1 MTLHRAR
8 IICRPFL
15 ASLCAVPLGLAGC
28 TGLEPAL
35 VGAAISGA
43 QTGVTLFSGAEV
55 WAYEIAEFDTVLSA
69 IRRTEEELGLRKLNE
84 VSEPGRYWVY
94 YRFGRSSKLVVEVR
108 SQTDRVTSIEV
119 KVAEQDQ
126 QGMASLFLKRVF
138 QKVNEGS
145 PNL

>member
-1 MTLHRAR
+1 M
-8 IICRPFL
+8 
-15 ASLCAVPLGLAGC
+15 PLGLAGC

-43 QTGVTLFSGAEV
+43 QSGVTLFSGAEV
-55 WAYEIAEFDTVLSA
+55 WAYEIAEFDAVLVA

-94 YRFGRSSKLVVEVR
+94 YRFGRSSKLVVEMK
-108 SQTDRVTSIEV
+108 SQTEQVVSIKAEV
-119 KVAEQDQ
+119 ADKDQ
-126 QGMASLFLKRVF
+126 QGMASLFLKRLF
-138 QKVNEGS
+138 QRVNQTR

>member
-43 QTGVTLFSGAEV
+43 QSGVTLFSGAEV
-55 WAYEIAEFDTVLSA
+55 WAYEIAEFDAVLVA

-94 YRFGRSSKLVVEVR
+94 YRFGRSSKLVVEMK
-108 SQTDRVTSIEV
+108 SQTEQVVSIKAEV
-119 KVAEQDQ
+119 ADKDQ
-126 QGMASLFLKRVF
+126 QGMASLFLKRLF
-138 QKVNEGS
+138 QRVNQTR